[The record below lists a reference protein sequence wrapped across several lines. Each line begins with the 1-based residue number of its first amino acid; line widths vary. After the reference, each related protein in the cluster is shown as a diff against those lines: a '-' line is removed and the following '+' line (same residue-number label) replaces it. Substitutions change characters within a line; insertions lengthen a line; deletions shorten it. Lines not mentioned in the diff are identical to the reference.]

1 MGRWVSF
8 LYSSLL
14 FRLLCFSLIHMADPS
29 SSPPPALMHTVE
41 ISPLPTHTHTHTSI
55 PHPLSR
61 TPLRFDYSR
70 PPSRTNIILQLCLS
84 SQMLFKLIGGK
95 NLRSWQYLLTN
106 NWSEKPA
113 AAWRDE
119 ETQHM
124 TRCIYIQIFIEQSQV
139 QMHFQTQK
147 PTQNVLDVRKESPMY
162 NTSKSTHT
170 YTHTYTLTFPHNKVI
185 KCVPM
190 IEQNPREAPRRAV
203 PAVEMSN
210 GSVTS
215 SFQNISGWTILPAA
229 PWTFKAA
236 FWGTTALLCRS
247 VNEAAAPP
255 CYVIWW
261 ILSPFTSYVR
271 LVRL

>member
-1 MGRWVSF
+1 MAISADKQLKWETCSSVKRW
-8 LYSSLL
+8 
-14 FRLLCFSLIHMADPS
+14 RDAAHDQ
-29 SSPPPALMHTVE
+29 MHT
-41 ISPLPTHTHTHTSI
+41 
-55 PHPLSR
+55 R
-61 TPLRFDYSR
+61 
-70 PPSRTNIILQLCLS
+70 
-84 SQMLFKLIGGK
+84 
-95 NLRSWQYLLTN
+95 
-106 NWSEKPA
+106 
-113 AAWRDE
+113 
-119 ETQHM
+119 
-124 TRCIYIQIFIEQSQV
+124 QIFIEQSQV

-147 PTQNVLDVRKESPMY
+147 PTQNVLDVRKENPMY

-170 YTHTYTLTFPHNKVI
+170 YTYILTFPHNKVI

-210 GSVTS
+210 GAVTS

-255 CYVIWW
+255 CYVILW
-261 ILSPFTSYVR
+261 ILSPFTSIQIIRTFGASLGRVLNR
-271 LVRL
+271 WKESVWSW